1 MEQTGAP
8 LGGVHTEGGGPSRD
22 PRWAEPE
29 DVSAAPPPEVCAQKL
44 RRERDKQLTR
54 RARHNGSRNFAKTRS
69 SHGKIKHK
77 EKLDQEY

>member
-1 MEQTGAP
+1 MLQQHPLPQELGEYTKGSSHPDQSSNQTK
-8 LGGVHTEGGGPSRD
+8 TETRT
-22 PRWAEPE
+22 E
-29 DVSAAPPPEVCAQKL
+29 KL

>member
-1 MEQTGAP
+1 MSTSGDA
-8 LGGVHTEGGGPSRD
+8 SRPPPPTATVCKPCAAFD
-22 PRWAEPE
+22 E
-29 DVSAAPPPEVCAQKL
+29 DEAVAPPPEVCAQKL

>member
-1 MEQTGAP
+1 MARAP
-8 LGGVHTEGGGPSRD
+8 RQLLV
-22 PRWAEPE
+22 AL
-29 DVSAAPPPEVCAQKL
+29 AAPPPEVCAQKL

>member
-1 MEQTGAP
+1 
-8 LGGVHTEGGGPSRD
+8 V
-22 PRWAEPE
+22 
-29 DVSAAPPPEVCAQKL
+29 APPPEVCAQKL